1 MSGATVY
8 CIRLLSV
15 WFCCVLG
22 YLLYLVVDTWTN
34 NDKDARCAHYNML
47 TNLSICM
54 QVMGTGLILHSHG
67 VFGSMLY
74 GSQQATTFNEGIS
87 KFELKVVYVLNAML
101 SAVYVTFFAVL
112 LGDTTLLK
120 DYILELNANV
130 FVVLNNVVHVL
141 PLIVLR
147 ECVLLRFKNYQN
159 QNDSSGEMAKEA
171 FELWCIVIAVFWAF
185 VCVCYGLK
193 HAGVLSSTP
202 PVRPD
207 VWSCYAIDNA
217 VLGLFYGVVFVGTAY
232 LSTRLMHKTLEQ

>member
-1 MSGATVY
+1 M
-8 CIRLLSV
+8 
-15 WFCCVLG
+15 G
-22 YLLYLVVDTWTN
+22 YLLYLVVDTWTS
-34 NDKDARCAHYNML
+34 NDKSARCAHYNML

-54 QVMGTGLILHSHG
+54 QVMGTGLILHGHD
-67 VFGSMLY
+67 VFSSMLY
-74 GSQQATTFNEGIS
+74 GGKTAASFREDIS

-112 LGDTTLLK
+112 IGDTTLLK
-120 DYILELNANV
+120 DYIMELNANV

-147 ECVLLRFKNYQN
+147 ECVLLRFQDYQN
-159 QNDSSGEMAKEA
+159 QNDPDGEMADDS
-171 FELWCIVIAVFWAF
+171 FQLWCIVIAGFWVL

-193 HAGVLSSTP
+193 HAGVLSSAP

-207 VWSCYAIDNA
+207 VWSCYAVDNA

-232 LSTRLMHKTLEQ
+232 LSTRLMHKTLKQ